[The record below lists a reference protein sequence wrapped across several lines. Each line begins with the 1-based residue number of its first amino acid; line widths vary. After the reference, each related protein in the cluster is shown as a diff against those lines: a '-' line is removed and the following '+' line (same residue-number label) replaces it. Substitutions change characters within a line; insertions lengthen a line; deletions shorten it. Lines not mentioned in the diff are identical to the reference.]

1 MTTTQSFKI
10 YERLQSYSID
20 KDEAKQMISEIERV
34 LKPNKSSG
42 IWIEKD
48 ELVSKKSNS
57 LKLQLEKERK
67 FSKNIL

>member
-10 YERLQSYSID
+10 YELLQSYSID

-48 ELVSKKSNS
+48 ELVSKPSHS
-57 LKLQLEKERK
+57 
-67 FSKNIL
+67 